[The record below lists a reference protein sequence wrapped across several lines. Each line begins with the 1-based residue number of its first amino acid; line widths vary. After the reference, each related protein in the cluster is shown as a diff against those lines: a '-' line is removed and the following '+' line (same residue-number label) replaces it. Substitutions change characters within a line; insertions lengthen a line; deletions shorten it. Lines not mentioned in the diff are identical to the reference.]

1 MKRGQAG
8 SRGVC
13 LKKGGGGAGTPLR
26 TKGGVL
32 KREHFITEIQCKRD
46 IHFHLILVGILSI
59 SILSVKNRGI
69 KRRFLAIRQ
78 ILLRKMR
85 VIC

>member
-1 MKRGQAG
+1 MGALKRG
-8 SRGVC
+8 SWNS
-13 LKKGGGGAGTPLR
+13 LTN
-26 TKGGVL
+26 KGGVEDEGEVGVSVNPL
-32 KREHFITEIQCKRD
+32 KNEYFVTEIQCKRN

-59 SILSVKNRGI
+59 SILSVKNREV
-69 KRRFLAIRQ
+69 KQRFLAIRQ